1 MILLAARLASQR
13 NGPATRAEILN
24 LLRHEPGLTKTQ
36 VCRRLGLGWG
46 TVSHHIRV
54 MERERQ
60 VVQRRFLGFNR
71 IYWSQARSP
80 ELSLMPLLRDS
91 LVPHLLERI
100 QRSPGIGIQ
109 ALSKELSLGRKVV
122 RRQLLALVESGL
134 LQRSEHYRP
143 RFYLRE
149 EGAAFLQR
157 HVAVPGMPPG
167 RHGPDGRDGGRDG
180 GGSDADRM
188 PALRP

>member
-1 MILLAARLASQR
+1 
-13 NGPATRAEILN
+13 
-24 LLRHEPGLTKTQ
+24 
-36 VCRRLGLGWG
+36 
-46 TVSHHIRV
+46 VSHHIRV
-54 MERERQ
+54 LERDRQ

-71 IYWSQARSP
+71 IFSAQARSP
-80 ELSLMPLLRDS
+80 ELALMPLLRDS

-100 QRSPGIGIQ
+100 RQSPGIGIQ

-149 EGAAFLQR
+149 EGVAFLQR
-157 HVAVPGMPPG
+157 HLSWPGPVAGPGDSG
-167 RHGPDGRDGGRDG
+167 HGPGRDGGADG
-180 GGSDADRM
+180 DRM